1 VVTPARLIAAG
12 VVLALLAVGGA
23 LFLERGSDG
32 DAPVLRNAPL
42 ATSSKVDPQTHLFGE
57 RVQAQLEVVYDA
69 DRVRG
74 SSIAISPA
82 FGAYRV
88 AERNESRAS
97 FGHVDRVRYEWV
109 LECLTAACLPR
120 KDGAVQFPSTLLLY
134 EERNPPA
141 LQTEKVEWPQLRVAS
156 RVGPDDLKALSLQ
169 ADARDLP
176 AVSYRVEPRTVALVG
191 YSLAG
196 LLALAGLLLLIWAF
210 DLRAQISRAL
220 AGRRERLSAL
230 QRALALVRGHTQRG
244 EHDRSRPALERL
256 ASELRRTRE
265 PDLAVDASRLAWR
278 RSDPSER
285 SVGPLSDDV
294 ERVIAKDER

>member
-1 VVTPARLIAAG
+1 MVTPARLVAAG

-23 LFLERGSDG
+23 LFLERDG
-32 DAPVLRNAPL
+32 DDAPVLRDGL
-42 ATSSKVDPQTHLFGE
+42 LSTSSRVDPKTHLFGE
-57 RVQAQLEVVYDA
+57 RVQAQLEVVYYA

-88 AERNESRAS
+88 AERHESRAS
-97 FGHVDRVRYEWV
+97 FGRVDRVRYEWV

-141 LQTEKVEWPQLRVAS
+141 LQTTKVEWPQLRVAS
-156 RVGPDDLKALSLQ
+156 RVGPADLRALSLQ

-191 YSLAG
+191 YSLAA
-196 LLALAGLLLLIWAF
+196 LLALAGLLLLIWAL

-220 AGRRERLSAL
+220 AGRRDRLSAL

-256 ASELRRTRE
+256 ASELRKTRE
-265 PDLAVDASRLAWR
+265 PDLALDASRLAWR
-278 RSDPSER
+278 RNDPSER
-285 SVGPLSDDV
+285 SVDPLSNEV

>member
-1 VVTPARLIAAG
+1 
-12 VVLALLAVGGA
+12 
-23 LFLERGSDG
+23 
-32 DAPVLRNAPL
+32 
-42 ATSSKVDPQTHLFGE
+42 
-57 RVQAQLEVVYDA
+57 
-69 DRVRG
+69 
-74 SSIAISPA
+74 
-82 FGAYRV
+82 
-88 AERNESRAS
+88 
-97 FGHVDRVRYEWV
+97 VRYEWV

-176 AVSYRVEPRTVALVG
+176 AISYRVDPRTVALVG

-256 ASELRRTRE
+256 ASELRKTRE